1 MQIGVITLTIMAV
14 DHMLVWHRLGAV
26 QAKLAISTQL
36 TAVRYRSNF
45 LYQPLLMRFP

>member
-26 QAKLAISTQL
+26 QAKLAIST
-36 TAVRYRSNF
+36 
-45 LYQPLLMRFP
+45 